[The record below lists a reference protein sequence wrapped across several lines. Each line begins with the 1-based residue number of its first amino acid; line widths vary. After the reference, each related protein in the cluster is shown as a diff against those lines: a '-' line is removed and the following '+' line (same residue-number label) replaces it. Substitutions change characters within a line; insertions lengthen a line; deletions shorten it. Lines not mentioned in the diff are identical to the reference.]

1 MSSSIVRKASLVIR
15 NATLNDVSAISELV
29 EAVYPD
35 MPPLEIE
42 SIKSLIQRY
51 PEGQFIAL
59 FDGKAIGYCAA
70 IRVSSKLALNQH
82 TWKGI
87 TGNGYATT
95 HDPEGDYLYG
105 IETCVDRAYW
115 NHHIGHRIYNERK
128 ELCIRLRLKGII
140 TGGRMGGFAKE
151 FKTVKTPEKYI
162 EMVKDEKIEDHTIQ
176 FQLHNGFE
184 IIGVLKD
191 YLPDDKESLGY
202 ATHLIW
208 HNPEILTEHRGRE
221 AQQHRRKHHYLD
233 TDHVRVAAVQYKQ
246 RKIQSFE
253 EFSMH
258 VEYFVRVVAEY
269 NTDFVLFP
277 ESFTMQLLSISNKP
291 LAPNLAIA
299 ELATY
304 TERYKEMMMGF
315 AMKYNINIIGGST
328 ATKAKD
334 HIQNVSYIF
343 LRDGS
348 IHAQGKIHPTPD
360 ERLVWRMQGAS
371 RVDKIMTDC
380 GPIGVLICY
389 DSEFPELTRHLI
401 DQGIHILFIP
411 FCTDQ
416 RLGYLRVRY
425 CAQARAVENQCYVVI
440 AGNVGNLPDV
450 YNMNVQYAQSCILT
464 PCDFPFA
471 RDGIAADTT
480 PNVETIAVADLNI
493 KTLIAARNTG
503 SVINLKDRRKDLYS
517 INWNE
522 LDEDGI
528 K

>member
-1 MSSSIVRKASLVIR
+1 MTSSIVKKASLVTR
-15 NATLNDVSAISELV
+15 HATPADVGGISELV
-29 EAVYPD
+29 EKVYPD
-35 MPPLEIE
+35 MPPLKID
-42 SIKSLIQRY
+42 SIQSLIQHY
-51 PEGQFIAL
+51 PEGQFVAV
-59 FDGKAIGYCAA
+59 FDDKIVGYCAS
-70 IRVSSKLALNQH
+70 IRTSSTQALRPH
-82 TWKGI
+82 TWDEI
-87 TGNGYATT
+87 SGNGYATT
-95 HDPEGDYLYG
+95 HDPKGDYLYG
-105 IETCVDRAYW
+105 LETCVDSAYW
-115 NHHIGHRIYNERK
+115 NHHIGHRLYNERK
-128 ELCIRLRLKGII
+128 ELCILLRLKGII
-140 TGGRMGGFAKE
+140 TGGRMTELAKE
-151 FKTVKTPEKYI
+151 IKQVKTPEKYV
-162 EMVKDEKIEDHTIQ
+162 EMVQQEQIHDHTLL

-184 IIGVLKD
+184 VIGILEN
-191 YLPDDKESLGY
+191 YFPDDNESLGY

-208 HNPEILTEHRGRE
+208 HNPEILTDPTTHITKL
-221 AQQHRRKHHYLD
+221 HRRKHHYLD
-233 TDHVRVAAVQYKQ
+233 ADHARVAAVQYKQ

-253 EFSMH
+253 EFSTQ

-291 LAPNLAIA
+291 LAPDVAIK

-304 TERYKEMMMGF
+304 TERYKEMF
-315 AMKYNINIIGGST
+315 AEFALRYNINIIGGST
-328 ATKAKD
+328 ATQEDD

-348 IHAQGKIHPTPD
+348 IHAQAKIHPTPD
-360 ERLVWRMQGAS
+360 ERHVWHMQGAS
-371 RVDKIMTDC
+371 KVDRIMTDC

-401 DQGIHILFIP
+401 DQGIHILFVP

-450 YNMNVQYAQSCILT
+450 RNMNVQYAQSCILT

-480 PNVETIAVADLNI
+480 PNVETIAFADLNI

-503 SVINLKDRRKDLYS
+503 SVINLKDRRRDLYS
-517 INWNE
+517 IHWHDP
-522 LDEDGI
+522 DENRI
-528 K
+528 E